1 MATVRAQIPASP
13 AQVWAILADGW
24 TYASWVVGASHIR
37 RVEEGWP
44 AVGTRI
50 HHSVGAW
57 PAVIQDSTRVLVA
70 HPGSLLELEARVWPA
85 GTAVVRLELAAVDGG
100 TEVTMVERVVR
111 GPMAVLPSRV
121 LDVGLAARNREALG
135 RLGDLAVRG
144 A

>member
-1 MATVRAQIPASP
+1 M
-13 AQVWAILADGW
+13 
-24 TYASWVVGASHIR
+24 
-37 RVEEGWP
+37 
-44 AVGTRI
+44 GTRI